1 MIKSGGKRIEGL
13 LLGCRHFIFV
23 VLVVGNRVRGRVMV
37 VMIKSGGKRIEG
49 LLLGCR
55 HFIFVVLVVGNRVRV
70 VE

>member
-1 MIKSGGKRIEGL
+1 MNIRG
-13 LLGCRHFIFV
+13 
-23 VLVVGNRVRGRVMV
+23 VRGRVMV